1 MIYFTFL
8 CTHTCCVYSFADTP
22 THTHTHLHTR
32 TPTHMPVA
40 CEEVEKLYQ
49 SKQVAK
55 EMRQKPDTKHYY
67 KIKVH
72 YIARLHIFRHCV
84 YLNTLIISLHVSAK
98 IGQVVHQIVVQPY
111 CSAWEGQSVTV
122 SGLRWRWFWQCFWTY
137 VVVFGMN
144 QPTYFVCQTFYHWKG
159 PLFSCQIPSV
169 HCRSSRCYVARAW
182 TLLLLLIFL

>member
-1 MIYFTFL
+1 ML
-8 CTHTCCVYSFADTP
+8 CILICQHTHTHPHTPAHPHTCHPHTPTP
-22 THTHTHLHTR
+22 THTR
-32 TPTHMPVA
+32 TPAHIPVA

-84 YLNTLIISLHVSAK
+84 YLNTLMISLHVSAK

-111 CSAWEGQSVTV
+111 CSAWEGQAVTV
-122 SGLRWRWFWQCFWTY
+122 SGLRWR
-137 VVVFGMN
+137 
-144 QPTYFVCQTFYHWKG
+144 
-159 PLFSCQIPSV
+159 
-169 HCRSSRCYVARAW
+169 
-182 TLLLLLIFL
+182 

>member
-1 MIYFTFL
+1 MYTHL
-8 CTHTCCVYSFADTP
+8 PTHLDTHTPAHP
-22 THTHTHLHTR
+22 HTHTHI
-32 TPTHMPVA
+32 PVA

-111 CSAWEGQSVTV
+111 CSAWQGQSVTV
-122 SGLRWRWFWQCFWTY
+122 SGLRWR
-137 VVVFGMN
+137 
-144 QPTYFVCQTFYHWKG
+144 
-159 PLFSCQIPSV
+159 
-169 HCRSSRCYVARAW
+169 
-182 TLLLLLIFL
+182 

>member
-1 MIYFTFL
+1 MTQAESFFPQLRIILVMIYFTFL
-8 CTHTCCVYSFADTP
+8 CTHTCYVYSFADTP
-22 THTHTHLHTR
+22 GNPHTCTPTHTH

-84 YLNTLIISLHVSAK
+84 YLNTLMISLHVSVK
-98 IGQVVHQIVVQPY
+98 IRQVVDQIVVQP
-111 CSAWEGQSVTV
+111 
-122 SGLRWRWFWQCFWTY
+122 
-137 VVVFGMN
+137 
-144 QPTYFVCQTFYHWKG
+144 
-159 PLFSCQIPSV
+159 
-169 HCRSSRCYVARAW
+169 
-182 TLLLLLIFL
+182 